1 MHSGARAAAFTSGAC
16 LGMLFAAV
24 LLWVLAE
31 PALAATTFKYNGQT
45 YADGD
50 AALAAAK
57 RDMVARAQKIT
68 PFANPIKGQAL
79 IVVPDNARVLP
90 WVRGNLHTAIDE
102 ASLSFVARYQ
112 QLLLR
117 NIAEE
122 IVRAR
127 IFEQATIEE
136 RNDTVQPGLGPYDYL
151 VWFQIKS
158 VGADFSGPWIGHWFV
173 QKRGTAELPVTAD
186 PGAPKE
192 RGDMPVLEALQQ
204 QVTRMD
210 VAARTGV
217 APAAVP
223 LPGGAGSAGRRS
235 STGSGV
241 VIDTGGTIL
250 TNAHVVQGCV
260 QTRVVASG
268 ESTSAT
274 VLAQD
279 TQNDLAV
286 LRADRHF
293 AAAVRLREG
302 TGIQQGDEVLA
313 LGYPLTDVLS
323 SDVIVTTGTVS
334 ALAGLR
340 NDTRQLQISAP
351 VQPGNSGGPL
361 LDLGGN
367 LVGVVQAVLAST
379 TQMGMSVAPQ
389 NVNFAIKTSTVREF
403 LDANHVHYMTAV
415 TAHAST
421 TAAVAQQ
428 GKKYTV
434 RVECWR

>member
-1 MHSGARAAAFTSGAC
+1 MERGARVAAFTSSAC
-16 LGMLFAAV
+16 LGTLFAAV
-24 LLWVLAE
+24 LLCLLAG
-31 PALAATTFKYNGQT
+31 PAPAATFKYNGQT
-45 YADGD
+45 YTDGD

-57 RDMVARAQKIT
+57 RDMAARAQKIT
-68 PFANPIKGQAL
+68 PSANPIKGQAL

-90 WVRGNLHTAIDE
+90 WVRGNLRTTFDE
-102 ASLSFVARYQ
+102 GSLSFVARYQ

-117 NIAEE
+117 NIADE

-127 IFEQATIEE
+127 IFEQATVDE
-136 RNDTVQPGLGPYDYL
+136 RNDTIQPSLDRYDYL

-173 QKRGTAELPVTAD
+173 QKRGTAALPVTAD

-192 RGDMPVLEALQQ
+192 RGDMPILEALQQ
-204 QVTRMD
+204 QVTRLD

-217 APAAVP
+217 APAAGP
-223 LPGGAGSAGRRS
+223 LPGGAGNAARRS
-235 STGSGV
+235 SSGSGG
-241 VIDTGGTIL
+241 VIDTGGTVL

-260 QTRVVASG
+260 QTRVIANG
-268 ESTSAT
+268 ESINAT

-302 TGIQQGDEVLA
+302 AGIQQGDEVLA

-323 SDVIVTTGTVS
+323 SDVIATTGTVS

-403 LDANHVHYMTAV
+403 LDANHVHYMTAI
-415 TAHAST
+415 TAHAG
-421 TAAVAQQ
+421 TAAAVVQQ